1 MGFALAIKTCL
12 RKYTD
17 FSGRAARPEFWYF
30 VLFLVILNF
39 LIGLLAGLTDGTLAL
54 TIGINFGLGSAVSWP
69 NNFFSAIFTVPF
81 LSAASRR
88 LNDAG
93 VSSGKVFAVFFLLFA
108 GLSLASKATSDN
120 LPSWLVITLFGL
132 FAIALVYL
140 LARKTVNGIEGNPS
154 SPAPTVTAPPP
165 SEVTP

>member
-1 MGFALAIKTCL
+1 MGFALAIRTCL

-30 VLFLVILNF
+30 VLFLVILNL
-39 LIGLLAGLTDGTLAL
+39 LIGLVGGLSGGTLAL
-54 TIGINFGLGSAVSWP
+54 TIGLNFGLGSAASWLT
-69 NNFFSAIFTVPF
+69 NIFSAIFTVPF

-93 VSSGKVFAVFFLLFA
+93 VSSGKIFAVFFFVFA
-108 GLSLASKATSDN
+108 GLSFASKAMSDN
-120 LPSWLVITLFGL
+120 VPLWMVITPITL

-140 LARKTVNGIEGNPS
+140 LARKTVNGVGVHPPRPE
-154 SPAPTVTAPPP
+154 PAP
-165 SEVTP
+165 

>member
-1 MGFALAIKTCL
+1 MGFSLAISTCL

-39 LIGLLAGLTDGTLAL
+39 LISLVGGLSDRRIAL
-54 TIGINFGLGSAVSWP
+54 TVGLNFGLGSSVSWLT
-69 NNFFSAIFTVPF
+69 NLFSAIFTVPF

-93 VSSGKVFAVFFLLFA
+93 VSSGKVFAVLFFIFA
-108 GLSLASKATSDN
+108 GLSVASKVTSDN
-120 LPSWLVITLFGL
+120 LPYWLVIAPFAL
-132 FAIALVYL
+132 FAVALVYL
-140 LARKTVNGIEGNPS
+140 LARKTDNTTAGNPS
-154 SPAPTVTAPPP
+154 RPEPAL
-165 SEVTP
+165 